1 MAALRDRKFFSL
13 RELNEAV
20 AEKLDE
26 LNSRPFKQMAG
37 CRRSAYLEE
46 EKPYMLPLPVSAF
59 EPAVWSVAKV
69 ANDYLVTD
77 GRKKYSVPYNL
88 MGERVDIRVTKT
100 TVEVFYH
107 GSRVASH
114 RRLQTRQRDPL
125 VKREHIQ
132 QPCGTQHKALCDGQ
146 EELAVCQHSGRSPGQ
161 RGDLQPDGNRKGNG
175 ARPLQIPSLGAARG
189 PQAL

>member
-1 MAALRDRKFFSL
+1 M

-20 AEKLDE
+20 TEKLEE

-46 EKPYMLPLPVSAF
+46 KKPYMLPLPASAF
-59 EPAVWSVAKV
+59 EPAVCSIAKV
-69 ANDYLVTD
+69 ASDYLVSD
-77 GRKKYSVPYNL
+77 GRNKYSVPCNL
-88 MGERVDIRVTKT
+88 IGERVDIRVTKT

-125 VKREHIQ
+125 VKREHMPPEHQ
-132 QPCGTQHKALCDGQ
+132 KYLLQCRRVQPLGY
-146 EELAVCQHSGRSPGQ
+146 VGRSH
-161 RGDLQPDGNRKGNG
+161 D
-175 ARPLQIPSLGAARG
+175 
-189 PQAL
+189 

>member
-1 MAALRDRKFFSL
+1 M

-20 AEKLDE
+20 AEKLEE

-46 EKPYMLPLPVSAF
+46 EKPYMLRLPDSAF

-69 ANDYLVTD
+69 ASDYLVTD
-77 GRKKYSVPYNL
+77 GRNKYSVPYNL
-88 MGERVDIRVTKT
+88 IGERVDIRVTKT

-125 VKREHIQ
+125 VKR
-132 QPCGTQHKALCDGQ
+132 
-146 EELAVCQHSGRSPGQ
+146 
-161 RGDLQPDGNRKGNG
+161 
-175 ARPLQIPSLGAARG
+175 
-189 PQAL
+189 